1 MLPNDEFTLKFKNAN
16 TKKIRIFMFI
26 LFFQFHNNHSRQ
38 CATLMSQ
45 GDYI

>member
-1 MLPNDEFTLKFKNAN
+1 MLPNDEFTLKIKNAN
-16 TKKIRIFMFI
+16 TKKSEYLCLY